1 MLSHPT
7 AQARRLRPHQPAIL
21 FKGEV
26 TTYEMLDRRVV
37 RAAAT
42 LAALGVREGDVVAV
56 WGANHPD
63 WAAAAHALGRLG
75 AILLPLNLRLTDE
88 EIAWQL
94 EHAGA
99 RLVLADADRLSRGIR
114 ERFRVVPLAEAFS
127 EDESPAIPDTLDPDR
142 AHTILFTSGTTGR
155 PKAVVLTWANQLAS
169 ATASAAALG
178 LNPRDRWLLAM
189 PMFHVGGL
197 NIVHRCALAQATVIL
212 HDRFSPEAMIQA
224 MRDDGAS
231 MLSVVPTM
239 LRRMLDQ
246 WGDRPLPSSVRAIL
260 VGGAPIPFDLVE
272 RCPQALPTYGM
283 TEACSHVTLTRLGA
297 SDSERAS
304 SGTPLMGTDVRIV
317 DEARLPLPTG
327 TPGAIEVRSPTV
339 FEEYLHNPA
348 ATAAAK
354 VDGWLRTGDDGYL
367 DAQGCLHVLARR
379 TDLIVSGGENV
390 YPSEIEQ
397 ALERHPGVAEA
408 AVVGAP
414 DPTWG
419 QVPVA
424 FVVLRDPG
432 LSVSA
437 LRAQL
442 AQGLARYKLPRDI
455 TVLDALPRLGSGKID
470 RRTLQ
475 RTQS

>member
-1 MLSHPT
+1 
-7 AQARRLRPHQPAIL
+7 
-21 FKGEV
+21 
-26 TTYEMLDRRVV
+26 
-37 RAAAT
+37 
-42 LAALGVREGDVVAV
+42 
-56 WGANHPD
+56 
-63 WAAAAHALGRLG
+63 
-75 AILLPLNLRLTDE
+75 
-88 EIAWQL
+88 
-94 EHAGA
+94 
-99 RLVLADADRLSRGIR
+99 
-114 ERFRVVPLAEAFS
+114 
-127 EDESPAIPDTLDPDR
+127 
-142 AHTILFTSGTTGR
+142 
-155 PKAVVLTWANQLAS
+155 
-169 ATASAAALG
+169 
-178 LNPRDRWLLAM
+178 
-189 PMFHVGGL
+189 
-197 NIVHRCALAQATVIL
+197 
-212 HDRFSPEAMIQA
+212 
-224 MRDDGAS
+224 

-246 WGDRPLPSSVRAIL
+246 WGDHPLPSTVRAIL

-304 SGTPLMGTDVRIV
+304 SGTPLMATDVRIV
-317 DEARLPLPTG
+317 DEARVPLPTG

-339 FEEYLHNPA
+339 FKEYLHNPA
-348 ATAAAK
+348 ATAATK

-367 DAQGCLHVLARR
+367 DAHGCLHVLARR

-442 AQGLARYKLPRDI
+442 AQGLARFKLPRDI